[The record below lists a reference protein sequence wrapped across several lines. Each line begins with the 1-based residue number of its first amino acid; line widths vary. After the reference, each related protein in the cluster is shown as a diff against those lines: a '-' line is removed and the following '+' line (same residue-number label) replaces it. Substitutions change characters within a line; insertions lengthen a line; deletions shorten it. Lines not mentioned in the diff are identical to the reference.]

1 MEEKLKLIEER
12 IEPYLLELNLELADI
27 EYVREGGYNFLRIYV
42 ENLKNETT
50 LDDCVTL
57 STKIDS
63 IIDTM
68 IEDKFYLEV
77 STPGLER
84 KLKKEKD
91 FLRFLGRVVNI
102 KTRNNV
108 YNRKKFEGELK
119 DFKENIVY
127 IKDNINDEIVEIP
140 LEKIKEARLSFV
152 LSDMTFRE
160 DVEGDGI

>member
-12 IEPYLLELNLELADI
+12 IEPYLLELDLELADI
-27 EYVREGGYNFLRIYV
+27 EYVREGGYNFLRVYV

-50 LDDCVTL
+50 LDDCVAL
-57 STKIDS
+57 STKIDP

-91 FLRFLGRVVNI
+91 FLRFLGREIKI
-102 KTRNNV
+102 KTKSNVNNK
-108 YNRKKFEGELK
+108 KKFEGKLK
-119 DFKENIVY
+119 EFKENTVY
-127 IKDNINDEIVEIP
+127 IQDDTDDEIVEIS
-140 LEKIKEARLSFV
+140 LDKIKEVRLSFV

>member
-102 KTRNNV
+102 KTRSNI